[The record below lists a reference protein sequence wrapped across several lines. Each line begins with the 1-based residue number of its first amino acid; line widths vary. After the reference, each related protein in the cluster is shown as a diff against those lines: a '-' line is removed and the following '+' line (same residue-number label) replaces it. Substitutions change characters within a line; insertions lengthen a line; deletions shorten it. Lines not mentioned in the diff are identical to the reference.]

1 MRRSVSKSAWE
12 GAKGLP
18 NPAKCLENAL
28 KGTTHCYVGVFLSS
42 T

>member
-18 NPAKCLENAL
+18 NPAKCLENAAQ
-28 KGTTHCYVGVFLSS
+28 GSTHRQVGVFLTSI
-42 T
+42 